1 MSLLYFSLL
10 AVVIALGWWVA
21 HRSARL
27 RREAESREARVLEAL
42 FAARRGNEGGAKI
55 NLDQVFGGKPAA
67 EPHSADALL
76 RAAGLQADLVDLL
89 AQVTPPASPAPPAA
103 PAPARPAMPGQLS
116 PPEQPAAPVALETPE
131 PAAGVGS
138 ARTASAEGDRAA
150 APVEAGST
158 STRREGRDEGQGDA
172 LVPVRDLVQVFYE
185 GRGFRARPA
194 EPSALPIELVLAHK
208 SDASRSYAFAP
219 LAVVPTEA
227 EMQAIV
233 DGARRIGQLRVLIAV
248 EAEGPAGLQAALSTQ
263 PVRYFDRSLIEA
275 QLARLDSDIIA
286 KVRAAANRRTVHRRR
301 DAQRRATQP

>member
-1 MSLLYFSLL
+1 MSLLFFSLL

-21 HRSARL
+21 HRAARL

-55 NLDQVFGGKPAA
+55 NLDKVFGGKPAA
-67 EPHSADALL
+67 EPQSADALL

-89 AQVTPPASPAPPAA
+89 AQVTPPVPPAPPAA
-103 PAPARPAMPGQLS
+103 PAPSAVPDQPS
-116 PPEQPAAPVALETPE
+116 PPEQPGAPVALETPE
-131 PAAGVGS
+131 PAASEAS
-138 ARTASAEGDRAA
+138 ARTASAQGIRAA
-150 APVEAGST
+150 TPVEAASMPT
-158 STRREGRDEGQGDA
+158 PREGSDGGQGDA